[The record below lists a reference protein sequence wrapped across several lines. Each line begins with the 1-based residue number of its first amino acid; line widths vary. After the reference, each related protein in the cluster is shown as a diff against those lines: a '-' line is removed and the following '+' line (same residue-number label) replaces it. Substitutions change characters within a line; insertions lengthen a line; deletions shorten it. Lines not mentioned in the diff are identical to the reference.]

1 MLIFS
6 HGFGG
11 CAKQSKFLTEA
22 LAAHGYW
29 VFAPNHKDA
38 RCRHGQSGGDGRPQ
52 EPFGNPLSW
61 SDKTFADR
69 RDDIRAIQQA
79 LATSPEFVGRVD
91 LTRLGY
97 VGHSLGGYTVVGLAG
112 GWPSWRTPGAR
123 AVLALSPYTQ
133 PYLVHKTLG
142 GLSAPV
148 MYQGGTL
155 DVGITPSLGR
165 AGGVY
170 DVSPAPKYFVELE
183 GAGHLAWTDLRA
195 AAHGAIN
202 AYAIAFLD
210 HYVLG
215 AAAAPTLTQ
224 ALSRVSELRYD
235 SELGHGGTP
244 ARRGT
249 SAMPNGAKSP
259 RSRLLEVGAL
269 NPFAPFVP
277 SGDVHL
283 PDIQL
288 RGADCLA
295 VDVQQER
302 VAPCRRQLEEVEL
315 EWQVDGDRVDSRLRS
330 GQRDVAAGTAD
341 LLAGRVGNGNLHAV
355 GHARLVGGKVDSRGK
370 REPRDVHRDRV
381 RLDLIQDTDE

>member
-1 MLIFS
+1 MNAETKRLLAAAAVVCVLAVVPSALAAQQTVTLAGREVVVWSPPASRGGRQAVLIFS

-11 CAKQSKFLTEA
+11 CAKQSTFLTEA

-38 RCRHGQSGGDGRPQ
+38 RCGRGRSGGWGRPE
-52 EPFGNPLSW
+52 EPFGNPLRW
-61 SDKTFADR
+61 SDRTFADR

-79 LATSPEFVGRVD
+79 LAASREFAGRVD

-97 VGHSLGGYTVVGLAG
+97 VGHSLGGYTVIGLAG
-112 GWPSWRTPGAR
+112 GWTSWRTPGAR
-123 AVLALSPYTQ
+123 AVLALSPYVQ
-133 PYLVHKTLG
+133 PYLVHNTLG

-155 DVGITPSLGR
+155 DVGITPSIQR

-170 DVSPAPKYFVELE
+170 DVSPAPKYFVDLE

-195 AAHGAIN
+195 AAHEDII

-235 SELGHGGTP
+235 SELGRGGTP
-244 ARRGT
+244 TT
-249 SAMPNGAKSP
+249 SS
-259 RSRLLEVGAL
+259 
-269 NPFAPFVP
+269 
-277 SGDVHL
+277 
-283 PDIQL
+283 
-288 RGADCLA
+288 
-295 VDVQQER
+295 
-302 VAPCRRQLEEVEL
+302 
-315 EWQVDGDRVDSRLRS
+315 
-330 GQRDVAAGTAD
+330 
-341 LLAGRVGNGNLHAV
+341 AGR
-355 GHARLVGGKVDSRGK
+355 ARTR
-370 REPRDVHRDRV
+370 P
-381 RLDLIQDTDE
+381 

>member
-1 MLIFS
+1 MSAERTRLRALAAAVCVISVVPAALVAQQTVTLGGREVVVWSPPASRSGRQPVLIFS

-38 RCRHGQSGGDGRPQ
+38 RCSRGQSGGGGRPQ

-79 LATSPEFVGRVD
+79 LATSPEFAGRVD

-170 DVSPAPKYFVELE
+170 DASPAPKYFVELE

-195 AAHGAIN
+195 AGHAAIN

-215 AAAAPTLTQ
+215 AAAAPTLTR

-235 SELGHGGTP
+235 SELGH
-244 ARRGT
+244 RT

-259 RSRLLEVGAL
+259 R
-269 NPFAPFVP
+269 
-277 SGDVHL
+277 
-283 PDIQL
+283 
-288 RGADCLA
+288 
-295 VDVQQER
+295 
-302 VAPCRRQLEEVEL
+302 
-315 EWQVDGDRVDSRLRS
+315 
-330 GQRDVAAGTAD
+330 
-341 LLAGRVGNGNLHAV
+341 
-355 GHARLVGGKVDSRGK
+355 ARN
-370 REPRDVHRDRV
+370 H
-381 RLDLIQDTDE
+381 

>member
-1 MLIFS
+1 MNAERKRRRAVAAAVCVITLVPAALVSQETVTLGGREVVVWSPPASRSGRQPVLIFS

-11 CAKQSKFLTEA
+11 CAKQSTFLTEA

-38 RCRHGQSGGDGRPQ
+38 RCGRGQSWGWGRPQ
-52 EPFGNPLSW
+52 EPFGNPLRW

-79 LATSPEFVGRVD
+79 LATSPEFAGRVD

-97 VGHSLGGYTVVGLAG
+97 IGHSLGGYTVVGMAG
-112 GWPSWRTPGAR
+112 GWASWRTPGAK
-123 AVLALSPYTQ
+123 AVLALSPYVQ

-165 AGGVY
+165 PGGVY
-170 DVSPAPKYFVELE
+170 DASPAPKYFVELE

-195 AAHGAIN
+195 TAHGDIN

-235 SELGHGGTP
+235 SELGRN
-244 ARRGT
+244 ARTAR
-249 SAMPNGAKSP
+249 
-259 RSRLLEVGAL
+259 
-269 NPFAPFVP
+269 NP
-277 SGDVHL
+277 
-283 PDIQL
+283 
-288 RGADCLA
+288 
-295 VDVQQER
+295 
-302 VAPCRRQLEEVEL
+302 
-315 EWQVDGDRVDSRLRS
+315 
-330 GQRDVAAGTAD
+330 
-341 LLAGRVGNGNLHAV
+341 
-355 GHARLVGGKVDSRGK
+355 
-370 REPRDVHRDRV
+370 
-381 RLDLIQDTDE
+381 